1 MRRALIDTNIYS
13 LAMRG
18 DADVIDRLQ
27 QFDEIGFSVVSLGE
41 LLVGF
46 RGGRRETQNRAELA
60 RFLDSPRVHLLQ
72 TDPETAEFY
81 AVIVQALK
89 RAGTPIPTN
98 DIWIAATA
106 QRHGLPVLTRDAH
119 FTRIPGMALVAVPT
133 H

>member
-18 DADVIDRLQ
+18 DANVTDRLQ

-46 RGGRRETQNRAELA
+46 RGGSREAQNRSELT
-60 RFLDSPRVHLLQ
+60 RFLDSQRVRLLQ

-106 QRHGLPVLTRDAH
+106 QRHGLPIMTRDVH
-119 FTRIPGMALVAVPT
+119 FSRVPGMALVTLPT
-133 H
+133 R